1 MELNSASASAV
12 CSMLPARRSIAFS
25 KMTPEPVDKIGSGPS
40 REPRRWRRG
49 RGSWARRGL
58 LGVSPRNGYYQLGFW
73 TGAGP
78 SGTFTPA

>member
-1 MELNSASASAV
+1 
-12 CSMLPARRSIAFS
+12 
-25 KMTPEPVDKIGSGPS
+25 MTPEPVDTIGSGPS

-58 LGVSPRNGYYQLGFW
+58 LWVLAVSPRNGYYQLGFW

-78 SGTFTPA
+78 SGTFTPVQGSPMGLSAPGSG